1 MKYEVGRF
9 TENLKEV
16 ASKVDKYEIDL
27 EEAVK
32 ALRRFGFVEDDYSAL
47 EYLTGEMTNSSR
59 LFELGRSHNAYI
71 RVLAYIRLGGMLPPD
86 GLSKFIK
93 SLELER
99 LAITALMR
107 GMARNGRTLPV
118 ETLYFLFG
126 MDLEI
131 DELLL
136 ETVELKDRETNSAF
150 LLESSMLRGN
160 SLKFTGDMEEELMKG
175 EREGLWHWII
185 SIFTT

>member
-1 MKYEVGRF
+1 VKYEVGRF

-71 RVLAYIRLGGMLPPD
+71 
-86 GLSKFIK
+86 
-93 SLELER
+93 
-99 LAITALMR
+99 
-107 GMARNGRTLPV
+107 
-118 ETLYFLFG
+118 
-126 MDLEI
+126 
-131 DELLL
+131 
-136 ETVELKDRETNSAF
+136 
-150 LLESSMLRGN
+150 
-160 SLKFTGDMEEELMKG
+160 
-175 EREGLWHWII
+175 
-185 SIFTT
+185 